1 MSVFDIDDNLNDK
14 VLFKQYL
21 SDNNFR
27 PTLSSLG
34 ATIIGVGTR
43 LWQQESNETFDFDE
57 YIQKHPKYVK
67 YERFDKEILG
77 NSGYSAFITITYYPS
92 QLHPEIAKNS
102 HGKYKNILTDQIYN
116 LGILYCNVE
125 IYDRYKPEERHSCMK
140 GINDYNDFFCTMDYI
155 NTFKQKIFD
164 DYG

>member
-14 VLFKQYL
+14 VLFKRYL

-43 LWQQESNETFDFDE
+43 LWQPESNETFDFNE
-57 YIQKHPKYVK
+57 FIQKHPEYVK

-77 NSGYSAFITITYYPS
+77 NSGYYAYTTITYYPS

-155 NTFKQKIFD
+155 NTFKQKIFN